1 MPVSRKT
8 PRTRV
13 AVDVGGTFIDFV
25 MLDEA
30 SGELVIEKQPSTSA
44 KLVEE
49 FLAGLGRL
57 PVDIGEIER
66 IFHGTTV
73 AINTILQERGVAV
86 GLITTDGFRDVL
98 ALARGG
104 RPEIYNLFYEPV
116 RSLVPREM
124 RAEVRERVAGDGT
137 VVEPLDEAGVLAAAD
152 LLVRRGAE
160 AIAIGFLHSYANQA
174 HEQRAAELVR
184 AAHPG
189 IAVTASSELI
199 TEWREYERTST
210 TVLNTYVQPGFQ
222 RYIGDLV
229 RNLRAHGYDR
239 PVALMQSNG
248 GVIAEHAAARKPIRT
263 LESGPAG
270 GVIGAAALAARLG
283 HPDVICAD
291 VGGTSYDVALIEGGQ
306 ILERSETAV
315 AGRPILGPTID
326 IVSIGAGGGSIA
338 WIDHRGVLQVGPR
351 SAGAHPGPAAFGLG
365 GAEPTVT
372 DAHLLLGRLDP
383 QRFLGSRM
391 QLSLDAAAAAMRSRI
406 AEPLGLSVEEAA
418 AGTLAIAE
426 TSMTYAIRAVTVERG
441 LDPRDFVMYSY
452 GGGGGLFA
460 AAVAGHCEVG
470 KVVIPRAPANFSA
483 WGILSSDYREDAVLT
498 RVMALEESRRAEIV
512 TILTSLA
519 GQAADQVAQYGFTGD
534 SLITTYQ
541 LDVRYAG
548 QDATIPVPVEPGW
561 LDSGAG
567 LLSRVRE
574 GFVHAHR
581 QLYGHGAMDADLEL
595 VHCRARVVGPV
606 TAPDWPLWTN
616 EVTAQPREIRK
627 VYFGQ
632 GPVDTAI
639 YERDALAVGQSV
651 PGPAVVEEWTTTT
664 VVPPGWLLE
673 VDELG
678 NMIITRSE
686 EQP

>member
-1 MPVSRKT
+1 M
-8 PRTRV
+8 

-30 SGELVIEKQPSTSA
+30 SGELVIEKQPSTSS

-49 FLAGLGRL
+49 FLTGLGRL
-57 PVDIGEIER
+57 PVGIGAIER

-86 GLITTDGFRDVL
+86 GLITTGGFRDVL

-104 RPEIYNLFYEPV
+104 RPEIYNLCYEPV
-116 RSLVPREM
+116 RSLVPRDM
-124 RAEVRERVAGDGT
+124 RAEVRERIAGDGT
-137 VVEPLDEAGVLAAAD
+137 IIEPLDEAGVLAAAG
-152 LLVRRGAE
+152 LLVGRGAE
-160 AIAIGFLHSYANQA
+160 AIAICFLHSYANQE
-174 HEQRAAELVR
+174 HERRAAELVR
-184 AAHPG
+184 EAHPG
-189 IAVTASSELI
+189 VAVTASSELI

-210 TVLNTYVQPGFQ
+210 TVLNTYVQPGFE

-229 RNLRAHGYDR
+229 RNLRSHGYDR

-248 GVIAEHAAARKPIRT
+248 GVIAEHLAARKPIRT

-283 HPDVICAD
+283 HRDVICAD
-291 VGGTSYDVALIEGGQ
+291 VGGTSYDVALIEDGQ

-365 GAEPTVT
+365 GTEPTVT
-372 DAHLLLGRLDP
+372 DAHLLLGRIDP
-383 QRFLGSRM
+383 ERFLGSRM
-391 QLSLDAAAAAMRSRI
+391 RLSVDAAAAAMRSKI
-406 AEPLGLSVEEAA
+406 AGPLGLSVEEAA

-426 TSMTYAIRAVTVERG
+426 TSMTYAIRAITVERG

-470 KVVIPRAPANFSA
+470 KVVVPRAPANFSA

-498 RVMALEESRRAEIV
+498 RVLPWEETRRAEV
-512 TILTSLA
+512 VKILTSLA
-519 GQAADQVAQYGFTGD
+519 DQAADQVAQYGFTGD
-534 SLITTYQ
+534 SLITTFQ
-541 LDVRYAG
+541 LDMRYAG
-548 QDATIPVPVEPGW
+548 QDATIPVPVEREW
-561 LDSGAG
+561 LDSGDA
-567 LLSRVRE
+567 LLPRVRE
-574 GFVHAHR
+574 SFVGAHR
-581 QLYGHGAMDADLEL
+581 RLYGHGAADADLEL

-606 TAPDWPLWTN
+606 TEPDWPVWTPR
-616 EVTAQPREIRK
+616 EPAQPREIRP

-632 GPVDTAI
+632 GFTDTVI
-639 YERDALAVGQSV
+639 YERDALATGQRV
-651 PGPAVVEEWTTTT
+651 PGPAIVEEWTTTT
-664 VVPPGWLLE
+664 VVPPGWTLE
-673 VDELG
+673 IDDLG
-678 NMIITRSE
+678 TMIITRTE
-686 EQP
+686 DQP